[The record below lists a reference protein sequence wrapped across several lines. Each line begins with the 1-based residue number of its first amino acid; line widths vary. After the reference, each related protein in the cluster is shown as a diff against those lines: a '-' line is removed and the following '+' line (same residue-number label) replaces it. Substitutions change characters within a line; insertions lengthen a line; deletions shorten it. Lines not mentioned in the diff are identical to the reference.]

1 MAIDLTGIIS
11 VRKHREDVALGTVT
25 AKRAAA
31 SERERT
37 LEQKRGELVASEGEA
52 AAVEENL
59 RGGANAGELNA
70 RELRAY
76 LACLTRKQRE
86 VAQAR
91 KQVQTSVGA
100 LTEAL
105 NDLDT
110 ARADYRQAYVDRE
123 KLELRQAQLDR
134 AQRRREAAVEEQ
146 EAEESAQAL
155 YNVSRA

>member
-1 MAIDLTGIIS
+1 
-11 VRKHREDVALGTVT
+11 
-25 AKRAAA
+25 
-31 SERERT
+31 
-37 LEQKRGELVASEGEA
+37 
-52 AAVEENL
+52 
-59 RGGANAGELNA
+59 
-70 RELRAY
+70 
-76 LACLTRKQRE
+76 
-86 VAQAR
+86 
-91 KQVQTSVGA
+91 VGA